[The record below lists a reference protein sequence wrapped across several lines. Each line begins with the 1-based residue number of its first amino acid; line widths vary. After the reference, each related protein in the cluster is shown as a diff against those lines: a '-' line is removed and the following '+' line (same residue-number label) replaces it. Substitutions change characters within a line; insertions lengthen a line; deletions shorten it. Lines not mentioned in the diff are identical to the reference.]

1 MLDDVERVDRDEFN
15 VSDIIDDTI
24 SDLNQVA
31 IFLRELRDFAPSQD
45 KKLSALIKLLKNDS
59 VLKDNK
65 VLIFSEFMHTARYLK
80 KQLVEAGIS
89 GVDEIDSAIKGDRG
103 EIIRRFSPYY
113 NGSSS
118 PMLAAKGLSEIR
130 VLVSTDVLSEGLNLQ
145 DATRLINYD
154 LHWNPVRLMQR
165 IGRVDRRMNP
175 DIEALI
181 LADHPEQK
189 KIRGDIA
196 YWNFLPPEELDDL
209 LKLYGKVAKKT
220 LRISKTLGIE
230 GRKLLKPTDEFDD
243 LREFHQEYEGTE
255 SAIEKMHLELQELFR
270 KDPELQTRLAG
281 FPGRLFSGN
290 EHPATNAKAVFFCYA
305 LPGRN
310 PGLASD
316 DDDGSGAEE
325 WSTEAGLVQ

>member
-1 MLDDVERVDRDEFN
+1 
-15 VSDIIDDTI
+15 
-24 SDLNQVA
+24 
-31 IFLRELRDFAPSQD
+31 
-45 KKLSALIKLLKNDS
+45 
-59 VLKDNK
+59 
-65 VLIFSEFMHTARYLK
+65 
-80 KQLVEAGIS
+80 
-89 GVDEIDSAIKGDRG
+89 
-103 EIIRRFSPYY
+103 
-113 NGSSS
+113 
-118 PMLAAKGLSEIR
+118 

-189 KIRGDIA
+189 NIRGEIA

-255 SAIEKMHLELQELFR
+255 SVIEKMHLELQELFR
-270 KDPELQTRLAG
+270 KDPELQARLARL
-281 FPGRLFSGN
+281 PGRLFSGK
-290 EHPATNAKAVFFCYA
+290 EHPAANAKAVFFCYA

-310 PGLASD
+310 PGLTSD
-316 DDDGSGAEE
+316 DEESGGAGE
-325 WSTEAGLVQ
+325 WSADAGLVQWYLYDLASERVLEDATSIWDLVRCDSETPRHNSIEKETLSEIRKKLEKHVRDTYLKKVQAPQGVKPTLKAWMELS